1 MGASVS
7 STRVVCA
14 GVKVGSPCVRAGG
27 SKRPFARTH
36 PVTRQAHAG
45 SPCRISPGPSG
56 SRRRCVPPT
65 GLGDVTLQNGDH
77 LGDHLGEW
85 QPRSCVGR
93 AEAGGGH
100 ARVTLKVTR
109 TWGLLR

>member
-7 STRVVCA
+7 STCVVCA
-14 GVKVGSPCVRAGG
+14 GVKVGSPCVRAAPRGLLH
-27 SKRPFARTH
+27 AH
-36 PVTRQAHAG
+36 TRLLDKLTRDPPAESAQVPQAPGDAG
-45 SPCRISPGPSG
+45 RL
-56 SRRRCVPPT
+56 PT

-77 LGDHLGEW
+77 LGDHLGER

-100 ARVTLKVTR
+100 ARVTLKVTC